1 MKPRPPRSRD
11 YLLLAALAA
20 TLAGCGETHAPPNEP
35 IVVVVSQPLQR
46 KVTDYA
52 YSTGQTEA
60 MPSVEIRARVS
71 GYLTKVAFVSGADVK
86 KGQLLFEIDP
96 APYKA
101 ALDRAE
107 AAVESA
113 KASAT
118 RQEAEF
124 ARSQRLIGGAAI
136 SREDFE
142 KSSANRD
149 EAVAALAQNRAN
161 LDSAKLDY
169 GWTKVTAPFAGQAS
183 RNLIDIGNL
192 VEKDKT
198 VLTTIV
204 ATDPIYAYFDADDL
218 TYQRFNKLILEGKLK
233 SYKEAE
239 FPVFMSLPDEQGFP
253 HKGVIDFVNN
263 KVNTGTG
270 TVQVR
275 GKFPNKDRAITPGL
289 FVRVRV
295 PAGDPRKAILV
306 AETALGS
313 DQGQKYLLVVND
325 KNQVVRRNVALGV
338 LNDGLYEVLQGLGPD
353 EWVITDGLLRVRPG
367 LTVNPTRAPMPTLPG
382 AGANDKV
389 TR

>member
-1 MKPRPPRSRD
+1 MKLRHPCYRKC
-11 YLLLAALAA
+11 LLLAALSAG
-20 TLAGCGETHAPPNEP
+20 LAGCGETYAPPNEP

-52 YSTGQTEA
+52 DSTGQTEA
-60 MPSVEIRARVS
+60 IPSVEIRARVS

-86 KGQLLFEIDP
+86 EGQLLFEIDP

-107 AAVESA
+107 AAVDSA
-113 KASAT
+113 KASAA

-149 EAVAALAQNRAN
+149 EAVASVAQNRAS
-161 LDSAKLDY
+161 LESAKLDY

-183 RNLIDIGNL
+183 RNLIDPGNL

-204 ATDPIYAYFDADDL
+204 AMDPIYAYFDVDDL
-218 TYQRFNKLILEGKLK
+218 TFQRFKKLIVAGKLK

-239 FPVFMSLPDEQGFP
+239 FPVFMGLPDEEGFP

-289 FVRVRV
+289 FVRTRV
-295 PAGDPRKAILV
+295 PAGAPRKAILV
-306 AETALGS
+306 ADTALGS

-325 KNQVVRRNVALGV
+325 KNQVVRRNVAVGV
-338 LNDGLYEVLQGLGPD
+338 LTDGLREVLQGLGPD

-367 LTVNPTRAPMPTLPG
+367 LTVSPTREPMPTLPG
-382 AGANDKV
+382 AGAGEGK
-389 TR
+389 